1 MAGPRVAGE
10 PTGGDRAR
18 RGPKVKL
25 QLKSAGRVVKQ
36 QKQLLHERAADTMRN
51 MIIEGEILPGSR
63 MPEIELCALLGISRT
78 PLREALKVLAS
89 EGLLI
94 LTPQRG
100 AMVTELN
107 VDQLDAT
114 VEAVAYL
121 EASAARIACRKAEDR
136 ELKEI
141 ASYHSQMVD
150 AVASGNIKRY
160 FRANHE
166 FHVAIATASHNPL
179 LIEMHTRANAHL
191 MRHRYQTIDKIPD
204 SLRDEFIQQHGD
216 IAAALLA
223 RDAAAADRAVL
234 RHLDRVGQAANTGT
248 AD

>member
-1 MAGPRVAGE
+1 MAKPSVAGK
-10 PTGGDRAR
+10 PASGDHAR

-25 QLKSAGRVVKQ
+25 QLKSAGRVVQQ

-100 AMVTELN
+100 AMVTELD

-114 VEAVAYL
+114 VEAVAHL
-121 EASAARIACRKAEDR
+121 EAAAARIACRKAHDR

-141 ASYHSQMVD
+141 AAYHTQMLD
-150 AVASGNIKRY
+150 AVESGNIKRY
-160 FRANHE
+160 FRANQE
-166 FHVAIATASHNPL
+166 FHIAIANASHNPL

-204 SLRDEFIQQHGD
+204 GLRDEFIQQHGD
-216 IAAALLA
+216 IVTALLA
-223 RDAAAADRAVL
+223 RDAQAVDRAVL
-234 RHLDRVGQAANTGT
+234 RHLDRVGQNAAIGS
-248 AD
+248 AA